1 MMKTGDIMK
10 KIVKYTFCV
19 ILYVILLSACK
30 EEVKVDN
37 KNADGTGVEQVKD
50 EDNQEIENST
60 PDDVQLDEKV
70 TMEYVCSEFG
80 IDESEFEGLDF
91 EVFVDYYDLSYDTIH
106 KEAVAYLLKRY
117 KENYGKPRIPDY
129 RVTLSNLESAELT
142 KENVNSIDIVYFSQ
156 INGEEHN
163 FYIVDFDIGQIIEGS
178 GSESMVS
185 YDDIVGEANE
195 QTKKKTIELFDK
207 YDAYSWEQSD
217 KLSPPIDIAN
227 GEVGTEC
234 RWYLK
239 IRFNNGTIYRIYG
252 DTLTDET
259 APENFDLFVEDLKAL
274 AASSATENP

>member
-195 QTKKKTIELFDK
+195 QTKK
-207 YDAYSWEQSD
+207 
-217 KLSPPIDIAN
+217 
-227 GEVGTEC
+227 
-234 RWYLK
+234 
-239 IRFNNGTIYRIYG
+239 
-252 DTLTDET
+252 
-259 APENFDLFVEDLKAL
+259 
-274 AASSATENP
+274 

>member
-1 MMKTGDIMK
+1 MKDKIYRIVIELVVLSLCMFLVGCKNTEEQEKVKEPILDIQEN
-10 KIVKYTFCV
+10 V
-19 ILYVILLSACK
+19 IDDEIQD
-30 EEVKVDN
+30 EVL
-37 KNADGTGVEQVKD
+37 
-50 EDNQEIENST
+50 IEGEGYSM
-60 PDDVQLDEKV
+60 KV

-80 IDESEFEGLDF
+80 MSESDFDGIDF
-91 EVFVDYYDLSYDTIH
+91 EDFVDEYNLTYEKI
-106 KEAVAYLLKRY
+106 KRENVRVLLQCY
-117 KENYGKPRIPDY
+117 KENLGKVKLPDY
-129 RVTLSNLESAELT
+129 RIVFNNLRTTELT

-163 FYIVDFDIGQIIEGS
+163 FYIVDFEIGQIIEGS

-195 QTKKKTIELFDK
+195 QTKQKTIELFDK
-207 YDAYSWEQSD
+207 YDAYLWEQSD
-217 KLSPPIDIAN
+217 KVSRPIGTAN

-239 IRFNNGTIYRIYG
+239 IKFNNGTIYRIYG

-274 AASSATENP
+274 ATSFSNE